1 MSSSHDTSSIENFI
15 SANKNSGVGNSAI
28 TTAITRSNKRTL
40 KGGALMTWL
49 FYTSIVSVV
58 LVIIF
63 VLYRFFRR

>member
-1 MSSSHDTSSIENFI
+1 MSSTYDISSIENFV
-15 SANKNSGVGNSAI
+15 SANKGSSAL

-49 FYTSIVSVV
+49 FYTGIVSVV